1 VSRLTSIKTEFEKEA
16 PVTGRNVYLVGSVPL
31 GSVAEVFET
40 VSAAFGNRIRQIP
53 DGEVG
58 ERSDWITH
66 LETLFRDNPALEPS
80 GEMFSV
86 HGAMKKRQRY
96 RLRSGKTAQD
106 VDFGNLGYA
115 DHALKSYAEFR
126 RLRDAGKVAA
136 GTRFQVD
143 LVPAHSVLWLFI
155 VENEQVLLDDVYNAA
170 VARELKR
177 IVETIPASDL
187 AIQFDIAS
195 AVFARLERGEPSLY
209 GRTKAEM
216 TETFACIVARLANQ
230 VPADIKLQFHF
241 CYGDANHKHAIEPT
255 DMGDMVAVANALA
268 GKVTRKIDLIHMPVP
283 RDRADDAYFAPLRGL
298 KLKPETELVLGL
310 VHYTDGVA
318 GVQQRMDTAVKYAPS
333 FSVGTECGF
342 GRRDPATIPELLRL
356 HLAAA
361 DYR

>member
-1 VSRLTSIKTEFEKEA
+1 
-16 PVTGRNVYLVGSVPL
+16 VTDRNIYLVGSVPL

-40 VSAAFGNRIRQIP
+40 VSAAFGHRIRQIP

-58 ERSDWITH
+58 DRSDWITH
-66 LETLFRDNPALEPS
+66 LEVLFRDNPALEPS

-96 RLRSGKTAQD
+96 RLRAGKAAQD
-106 VDFGNLGYA
+106 VSFSNLGYA
-115 DHALKSYAEFR
+115 NHALKSYAEFR
-126 RLRDAGKVAA
+126 RLRDAGKIAS

-155 VENEQVLLDDVYNAA
+155 VDKEQVLLDDVYNAA
-170 VARELKR
+170 VARELKK
-177 IVETIPASDL
+177 IVEAIPHDDL
-187 AIQFDIAS
+187 AVQFDIAS
-195 AVFARLERGEPSLY
+195 AVFARLERGEPTPY
-209 GRTKAEM
+209 GRTKPEM
-216 TETFACIVARLANQ
+216 TETFAAIVAKLANQ
-230 VPADIKLQFHF
+230 VPAGVKLQFHF

-268 GKVTRKIDLIHMPVP
+268 AKVARPIDLIHMPVP
-283 RDRADDAYFAPLRGL
+283 RERDDDAYFAPLRGL
-298 KLKPETELVLGL
+298 RLKGETELVLGL

-318 GVQQRMDTAVKYAPS
+318 GLQRRMDTALKYVPS